1 VQGGFF
7 SKLLG
12 GCAAFLCTWGSLS
25 ATLEAA
31 APQGTPVDQLLAQE
45 NSGRKLQ
52 QAPVIDDLAF
62 LRRVTVD
69 LIGRIPSEADLSKYL
84 AWPANERRQ
93 LVVEALLKDP
103 RFADRWT
110 AFYADLLRL
119 RANADG
125 GPQLTA
131 FVHKAIEEDMPYD
144 VMCRQLISAGGKVGK
159 SPEVGFVLGDA
170 ADPMAL
176 AAASA
181 QVFMGIRIS
190 CAQCHDHPFD
200 VWKREQFYGLAAF
213 FGKTRRIENDFT
225 KAVYTTELDKNVILW
240 PPEGVAPADQ
250 RKPMPPTFPFEFASA
265 KDANNYV
272 TRFEKARADRIARAE
287 QANKKD
293 KDTQSVDDLLGEAE
307 SKVRRPGADK
317 PKEFDVVGE
326 AKREAE
332 KLQVEKDLSRAS
344 KLRGELALLVT
355 NPRNKAFSRNFVNRL
370 WHELLGHGFVEPVD
384 DFSDH
389 NLPSHPQTLDY
400 LSDEFV
406 ASAFDFRTLIR
417 TIVASQAYQRGHVY
431 GADLATQQE
440 AEGAFVAAPVRR
452 MISESLFDSI
462 VLAGHLFGIKHK
474 PGDNVKIV
482 KNYVR
487 VPVGTVASLAKIKP
501 EDGKPAGMAGMGG
514 MNGQMARAGGGYD
527 LESAIEVN
535 FDALLKPQEDAPN
548 VEVMKIS
555 DEDMES
561 RKMLMERQARTK
573 YVDRVVETTVD
584 DNPLFTSALRMPT
597 PAPPTHFLRIFGQTS
612 RDVLGEHRDHTASMR
627 QALMMLNGRLTHEA
641 SRVGKLEPMH
651 DLLVGKNANP
661 AKAVTLAYHEILTR
675 EPSAEELADA
685 QQILKEAE
693 GPLNGMADLR
703 WVLFNSHEF
712 RFLP

>member
-1 VQGGFF
+1 MHRGFF
-7 SKLLG
+7 SKAKLCG
-12 GCAAFLCTWGSLS
+12 FAAFLSLGGLI
-25 ATLEAA
+25 AIVQAA
-31 APQGTPVDQLLAQE
+31 DPMPTPVDRLLAQE
-45 NSGRKLQ
+45 NAGRKLQ

-69 LIGRIPSEADLSKYL
+69 LIGRIPSEAELNKYL
-84 AWPANERRQ
+84 AWPATERRQ
-93 LVVEALLKDP
+93 KVVEGLLKDP

-250 RKPMPPTFPFEFASA
+250 RKPMPPTFPFEVASA
-265 KDANNYV
+265 KDSAAYEA
-272 TRFEKARADRIARAE
+272 RFEKTRAEKIARAE
-287 QANKKD
+287 LASKKD
-293 KDTQSVDDLLGEAE
+293 KNSQSVDDLLGEAE
-307 SKVRRPGADK
+307 AKVRRPGADK

-326 AKREAE
+326 AKRDAE
-332 KLQVEKDLSRAS
+332 RLQVEKDLARAS
-344 KLRGELALLVT
+344 KLRGELALLIT
-355 NPRNKAFSRNFVNRL
+355 SPRNKAFARNFVNRL
-370 WHELLGHGFVEPVD
+370 WHELLGRGFVEPVD

-389 NLPSHPQTLDY
+389 NSPSHPQSLEY

-406 ASAFDFRTLIR
+406 ANAYDFRSLVRLI
-417 TIVASQAYQRGHVY
+417 VGSNAYQRGHIY
-431 GADLATQQE
+431 GVDVATQQD
-440 AEGAFVAAPVRR
+440 AEGAFAAAPVRR
-452 MISESLFDSI
+452 MISESLFDSV
-462 VLAGHLFGIKHK
+462 VLAGHLFQIKHK
-474 PGDNVKIV
+474 PGDNVKTV

-487 VPVGTVASLAKIKP
+487 VPVGTVASLSKIKP
-501 EDGKPAGMAGMGG
+501 EDGKGMAGMAG

-535 FDALLKPQEDAPN
+535 FDALLKPQDDAPN

-612 RDVLGEHRDHTASMR
+612 RDVLGEHRDHSASMR

-661 AKAVTLAYHEILTR
+661 TQAIKLAYHEILTR
-675 EPSAEELADA
+675 EPSTEELADG
-685 QQILKEAE
+685 QQIMKEA
-693 GPLNGMADLR
+693 GNPLDGMADLR